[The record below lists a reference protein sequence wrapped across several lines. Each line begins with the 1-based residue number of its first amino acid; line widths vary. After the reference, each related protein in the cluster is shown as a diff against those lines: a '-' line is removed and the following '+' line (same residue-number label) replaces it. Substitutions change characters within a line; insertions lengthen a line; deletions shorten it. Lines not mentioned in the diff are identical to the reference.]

1 MDDEK
6 SREGERERGKE
17 RSAEEKGRRRN
28 GTGECSLEPI
38 TVARPGVRQTLYSF
52 SNNANKRASI
62 LRFYRAVLSVFDNRP
77 SGQRRSRALRP
88 PSPKRC
94 RSLAFIIGG
103 RRTDFNEINGT
114 RFCPRDSPRSAE
126 CAMFLRSGVQA
137 FPIPIASAIARFA
150 ERFVPERVFTLDNRQ
165 PNFYYGSRYSSFDR
179 ISSKKGIH
187 DGGAECARYIPSSG

>member
-1 MDDEK
+1 MR
-6 SREGERERGKE
+6 SRERERGKE

-77 SGQRRSRALRP
+77 SGQRRSRA

-103 RRTDFNEINGT
+103 RRTDFNEINET

-150 ERFVPERVFTLDNRQ
+150 ERFVPETRF
-165 PNFYYGSRYSSFDR
+165 
-179 ISSKKGIH
+179 H
-187 DGGAECARYIPSSG
+187 GG